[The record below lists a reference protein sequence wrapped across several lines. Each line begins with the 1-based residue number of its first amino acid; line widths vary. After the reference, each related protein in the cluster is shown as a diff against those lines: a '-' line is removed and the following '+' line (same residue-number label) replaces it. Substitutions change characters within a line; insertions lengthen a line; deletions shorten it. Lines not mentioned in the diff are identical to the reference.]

1 MNHLLHVL
9 LNFILTFLK
18 QPVKI
23 YMLKYKNLV
32 TKKHAS
38 RKVLGL

>member
-1 MNHLLHVL
+1 MNHMLHVL
-9 LNFILTFLK
+9 LNFILTFSK

-23 YMLKYKNLV
+23 YMLYNLV